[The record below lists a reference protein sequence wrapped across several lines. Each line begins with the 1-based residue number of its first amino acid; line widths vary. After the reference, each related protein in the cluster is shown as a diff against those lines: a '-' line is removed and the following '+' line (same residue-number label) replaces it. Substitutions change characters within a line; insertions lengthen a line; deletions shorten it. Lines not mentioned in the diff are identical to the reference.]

1 MTEITRVPLQ
11 PIAKGSLLKIWL
23 GVIVAVLLGAGL
35 AWAAVPKGFSI
46 ETIQEGSGP
55 LPQEGDMV
63 FVQYIGTFADSGE
76 EFDRSQGSPLPI
88 PGIFPDGAPFPI
100 EEGASIEGFY
110 MGLKQVQKG
119 GKYKLYI
126 PADLAY
132 GDEPPAGAPIPPG
145 ADLVFEIEVMDIMSR
160 ETFDRNLMI
169 LQQQMQSQMGLPA
182 GPEGGA
188 APGAP
193 TEAAPGQ

>member
-11 PIAKGSLLKIWL
+11 PVAKGTLTKIWL

-46 ETIQEGSGP
+46 ETLQEGTGP
-55 LPQEGDMV
+55 TPQEGDMV

-169 LQQQMQSQMGLPA
+169 LQQQMQSQMGMP
-182 GPEGGA
+182 GGEA
-188 APGAP
+188 GAP
-193 TEAAPGQ
+193 VEAIPAE